1 VSRAGGEQ
9 PRSHLVGL
17 VWDPVVE
24 ISYRPV
30 AQHDIQHDLEFDLAK
45 LAAER
50 AAESYAKRFAEYEY
64 KATWVSSSRVELGFT
79 VMGKRLTGAMTV
91 RTRKLEL
98 ELDVPLMFRPFRGK
112 ALEIIEREAR
122 VWLEKAKNGELT

>member
-1 VSRAGGEQ
+1 M
-9 PRSHLVGL
+9 
-17 VWDPVVE
+17 
-24 ISYRPV
+24 
-30 AQHDIQHDLEFDLAK
+30 AQHDILHDLDFDLAK

-50 AAESYAKRFAEYEY
+50 AAEEYGKRFAEYDY

-79 VMGKRLTGAMTV
+79 VMGKRLTGAMNLGPK
-91 RTRKLEL
+91 KLEL
-98 ELDVPLMFRPFRGK
+98 ELDVPLIFRPFRGK